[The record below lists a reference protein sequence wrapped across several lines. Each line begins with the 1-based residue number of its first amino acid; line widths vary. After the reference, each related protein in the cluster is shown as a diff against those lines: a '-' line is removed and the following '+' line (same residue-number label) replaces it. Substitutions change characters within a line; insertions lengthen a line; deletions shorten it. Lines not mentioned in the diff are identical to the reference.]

1 MELVQGISLK
11 RLPNVGDLTKRL
23 LHRSKLLIWFR
34 VPGLA
39 GFGMSEENNK
49 DRDLMDRFVQV
60 PDSMLEHHI
69 RSTEAMLANTRAFFD
84 RISEAEEDTRRYVLE
99 LKQSLEN
106 DVRRLEQKGLE
117 RERPARVPP
126 VWAERETD

>member
-1 MELVQGISLK
+1 
-11 RLPNVGDLTKRL
+11 
-23 LHRSKLLIWFR
+23 
-34 VPGLA
+34 
-39 GFGMSEENNK
+39 MSEENNK
-49 DRDLMDRFVQV
+49 DRDLMDRFVQG

-69 RSTEAMLANTRAFFD
+69 QSTEAMLANTRAFFD
-84 RISEAEEDTRRYVLE
+84 RILEAEEDTRRYVLE

-126 VWAERETD
+126 ARAERETD